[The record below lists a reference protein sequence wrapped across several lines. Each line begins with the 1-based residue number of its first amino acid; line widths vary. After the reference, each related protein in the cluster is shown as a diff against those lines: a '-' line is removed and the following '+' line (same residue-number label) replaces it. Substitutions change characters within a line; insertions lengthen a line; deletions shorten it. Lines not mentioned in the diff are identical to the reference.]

1 MARRNKKGI
10 HRQLIMS
17 FLIIIFMTIV
27 VGISSIYHVK
37 HVYENG
43 KTIYEDNLNAVDYLM
58 TLDTNIWMTDQV
70 VVRMVKHVGDD
81 TMTDNKAYIESLRE
95 KSSKIMEDYEALNL
109 SKLEKKR
116 YKQCKLSIISFNQ
129 YVDTVIKYVDEGN
142 VTEASEVYTREL
154 IPVENS
160 VYEFLDA
167 TSELASNRAS
177 DKNADNRSYYLRTIN
192 IIVVTMVIIVAFGV
206 ILSLRVSN
214 SYTKKLNKI
223 QEWAD
228 RVAKYDMSNDI
239 EIHSNDEF
247 GVTAKSLNDSKFML
261 KDILSKIKNETET
274 LSQSEEDVGEAIKK
288 VKDRIEAINL
298 TELQYDEDGNQ
309 LAALIKKTMQSYPL
323 DEEMI
328 KEWNVVLERLDNN
341 LVLADESSKELM
353 SVATYLEQIGVVADY
368 QKKIVEKQK
377 EHTDKFII

>member
-10 HRQLIMS
+10 HRQLILS

-27 VGISSIYHVK
+27 VGISSIYYVK

-177 DKNADNRSYYLRTIN
+177 DKNADNRSYYVRTIN

-206 ILSLRVSN
+206 IISLRVSN
-214 SYTKKLNKI
+214 SYTRKLNKI

-261 KDILSKIKNETET
+261 KEILSKIKNETET

-309 LAALIKKTMQSYPL
+309 LAALIKKTMQLYPL

-353 SVATYLEQIGVVADY
+353 SIVTYLEQICVVADY
-368 QKKIVEKQK
+368 QKKIIEKQK

>member
-10 HRQLIMS
+10 HRQLILS

-37 HVYENG
+37 RVYENG
-43 KTIYEDNLNAVDYLM
+43 RTIYKDNLNAVDYLM

-81 TMTDNKAYIESLRE
+81 TMTDNKAYIENLRE

-142 VTEASEVYTREL
+142 VTKASEVYTREL

-167 TSELASNRAS
+167 TSELASNGAS
-177 DKNADNRSYYLRTIN
+177 DKNADNRSYYVRTIN

-206 ILSLRVSN
+206 IISLRVSN

-261 KDILSKIKNETET
+261 KEILSKIKNETET

-288 VKDRIEAINL
+288 IKDRVEAINL

-309 LAALIKKTMQSYPL
+309 LAALIKKTMQLYPL

-341 LVLADESSKELM
+341 LELADESSKELM
-353 SVATYLEQIGVVADY
+353 SIVTYLEQICVVADY
-368 QKKIVEKQK
+368 QKKIIEKQK

>member
-10 HRQLIMS
+10 HRQLILS

-37 HVYENG
+37 RVYENG
-43 KTIYEDNLNAVDYLM
+43 RTIYKDNLNAVDYLM

-81 TMTDNKAYIESLRE
+81 TMTDNKAYIENLRE

-167 TSELASNRAS
+167 TSELASNGAS
-177 DKNADNRSYYLRTIN
+177 DKNADNRSYYVRTIN

-206 ILSLRVSN
+206 IISLRVSN

-261 KDILSKIKNETET
+261 KEILSKIKNETET

-288 VKDRIEAINL
+288 IKDRVEAINL

-309 LAALIKKTMQSYPL
+309 LAALIKKTMQLYPL

-341 LVLADESSKELM
+341 LELADESSKELM
-353 SVATYLEQIGVVADY
+353 SIVTYLEQICVVADY
-368 QKKIVEKQK
+368 QKKIIEKQK

>member
-1 MARRNKKGI
+1 
-10 HRQLIMS
+10 
-17 FLIIIFMTIV
+17 

-81 TMTDNKAYIESLRE
+81 TMTDNKAYIENLRE
-95 KSSKIMEDYEALNL
+95 KSSKIIEDYEALNL

-177 DKNADNRSYYLRTIN
+177 DKNADNRSFYVRTIN

-206 ILSLRVSN
+206 IISLRVSN

-261 KDILSKIKNETET
+261 KEILSKIKNETET

-298 TELQYDEDGNQ
+298 TELQYDEDANQ
-309 LAALIKKTMQSYPL
+309 LAALIKKTMQLYPL

-341 LVLADESSKELM
+341 LLLADESSKELM
-353 SVATYLEQIGVVADY
+353 SIVTYLEQICVVADY
-368 QKKIVEKQK
+368 QKKIIEKQK

>member
-10 HRQLIMS
+10 HRQLILS

-27 VGISSIYHVK
+27 VGISSIYYVK
-37 HVYENG
+37 QVYENG

-81 TMTDNKAYIESLRE
+81 TMTDNKAYIENLRE

-177 DKNADNRSYYLRTIN
+177 DKNADNRSYYVRTIN

-206 ILSLRVSN
+206 IISLRVSN
-214 SYTKKLNKI
+214 SYTRKLNKI

-261 KDILSKIKNETET
+261 KEILSKIKNETET

-309 LAALIKKTMQSYPL
+309 LAALIKKTMQLYPL

-353 SVATYLEQIGVVADY
+353 SIVTYLEQICVVADY
-368 QKKIVEKQK
+368 QKKIIEKQK

>member
-10 HRQLIMS
+10 HRQLILS

-81 TMTDNKAYIESLRE
+81 TMTDNKAYIENLRE

-154 IPVENS
+154 IPMENS

-177 DKNADNRSYYLRTIN
+177 DKNADNRSYYVRTIN

-206 ILSLRVSN
+206 IISLRVSN
-214 SYTKKLNKI
+214 SYTRKLNKI

-261 KDILSKIKNETET
+261 KEILSKIKNETET

-309 LAALIKKTMQSYPL
+309 LAALIKKTMQLYPL

-353 SVATYLEQIGVVADY
+353 SIVTYLEQICVVADY
-368 QKKIVEKQK
+368 QKKIIEKQK

>member
-10 HRQLIMS
+10 HRQLILS

-81 TMTDNKAYIESLRE
+81 TMTDNKAYIENLRE

-154 IPVENS
+154 IPMENS

-177 DKNADNRSYYLRTIN
+177 DKNADNRSYYVRTIN

-206 ILSLRVSN
+206 IISLRVSN
-214 SYTKKLNKI
+214 SYTRKLNKI

-261 KDILSKIKNETET
+261 KEILSKIKNETET

-288 VKDRIEAINL
+288 IKDRIEAINL

-309 LAALIKKTMQSYPL
+309 LAALIKKTMQLYPL

-353 SVATYLEQIGVVADY
+353 SIVTYLEQICVVADY
-368 QKKIVEKQK
+368 QKKIIEKQK

>member
-1 MARRNKKGI
+1 MARKSKKGI
-10 HRQLIMS
+10 HRQLILS
-17 FLIIIFMTIV
+17 FLIIIFMTII

-37 HVYENG
+37 RVYENG
-43 KTIYEDNLNAVDYLM
+43 RTIYEDDLNAVDYLM
-58 TLDTNIWMTDQV
+58 TLDTNIWMTDQM

-81 TMTDNKAYIESLRE
+81 TMTDNKAYIENLRE

-177 DKNADNRSYYLRTIN
+177 DKNADNRSYYVRTIN

-206 ILSLRVSN
+206 IISLRVSN
-214 SYTKKLNKI
+214 SYTRKLNKI

-261 KDILSKIKNETET
+261 KEILSKIKNETET

-309 LAALIKKTMQSYPL
+309 LAALIKKTMQLYPL

-353 SVATYLEQIGVVADY
+353 SIVTYLEQICVVADY
-368 QKKIVEKQK
+368 QKKIIEKQK

>member
-10 HRQLIMS
+10 HRQLILS

-81 TMTDNKAYIESLRE
+81 TMTDNKAYIENLRE

-177 DKNADNRSYYLRTIN
+177 DKNADNRSYYVRTIN

-206 ILSLRVSN
+206 IISLRVSN
-214 SYTKKLNKI
+214 SYTRKLNKI

-261 KDILSKIKNETET
+261 KEILSKIKNETET

-309 LAALIKKTMQSYPL
+309 LAALIKKTMQLYPL

-341 LVLADESSKELM
+341 LLLADESSKELM
-353 SVATYLEQIGVVADY
+353 SIVTYLEQICVVADY
-368 QKKIVEKQK
+368 QKKIIEKQK

>member
-1 MARRNKKGI
+1 
-10 HRQLIMS
+10 
-17 FLIIIFMTIV
+17 
-27 VGISSIYHVK
+27 
-37 HVYENG
+37 
-43 KTIYEDNLNAVDYLM
+43 
-58 TLDTNIWMTDQV
+58 
-70 VVRMVKHVGDD
+70 
-81 TMTDNKAYIESLRE
+81 
-95 KSSKIMEDYEALNL
+95 
-109 SKLEKKR
+109 
-116 YKQCKLSIISFNQ
+116 
-129 YVDTVIKYVDEGN
+129 
-142 VTEASEVYTREL
+142 
-154 IPVENS
+154 
-160 VYEFLDA
+160 
-167 TSELASNRAS
+167 ELASNRAS
-177 DKNADNRSYYLRTIN
+177 DKNADNRSYYVRTIN

-206 ILSLRVSN
+206 IISLRVSN
-214 SYTKKLNKI
+214 SYTRKLNKI

-261 KDILSKIKNETET
+261 KEILSKIKNETET

-288 VKDRIEAINL
+288 IKDRIEAINL

-309 LAALIKKTMQSYPL
+309 LAALIKKTMQLYPL

-353 SVATYLEQIGVVADY
+353 SIVTYLEQICVVADY
-368 QKKIVEKQK
+368 QKKIIEKQK